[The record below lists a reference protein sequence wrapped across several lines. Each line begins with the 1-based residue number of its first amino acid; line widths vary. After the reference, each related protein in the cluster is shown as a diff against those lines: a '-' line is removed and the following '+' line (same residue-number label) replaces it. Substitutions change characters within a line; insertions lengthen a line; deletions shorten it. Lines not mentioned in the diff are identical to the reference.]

1 MIGVSNIGLSFG
13 GFSLFENIN
22 FLVNKGNR
30 IGLIGKNGAG
40 KSTLLKVIAGRIA
53 ADAGAVSKPSGATI
67 GFLTQDIQLKKGI
80 SIMEETKTA
89 FVEIMEMEK
98 RLEQLNHEIV
108 ERTDYES
115 EGYHK
120 LLEDLH
126 TVTERFSLIGG
137 YTYEAD
143 IERVLLGLGFKRE
156 DFQMHIDTF
165 SGGWQMRIE
174 LAKLLLQK
182 NDLLLLDE
190 PTNHLDIES
199 IIWLEDFLK
208 SENATVIIVSHDRA
222 FLNAV
227 TNRTIEITF
236 GRIYDYNL
244 PYSKYLELRDD
255 IREKQ
260 MSAKK
265 NQEKEIAQTQ
275 VLIDKFRAKASK
287 ASMAQSLIK
296 KLDRMDVIEVDE
308 EDTRK
313 MKFAFPAAPR
323 SGTVVAKAEGLTK
336 QFDDNVVLNNVDI
349 EIERGQKVAFV
360 GQNGQGK
367 TTLVKVLTHLLPH
380 EGGTV
385 HDAHNIQLGYYAQN
399 QADSLDGKK
408 TVLQTIEDAA
418 DEESRKKARTI
429 LGSFMFTG
437 EDVEKKVSVL
447 SGGERGRLAICKM
460 LLKPINFLVMDEPT
474 NHLDL
479 ISKDVLKQALQKY
492 DGTMVIVSHDR
503 DFLNDLTDNV
513 YEFKDG
519 KVKQYLGG
527 IEYFLEQRKVNNLRE
542 VEKKTVEKKNEKKA
556 KTDNKENFKRRK
568 ELEKSVRKLKNQYS
582 KIEQN
587 IDELESK
594 IATIDSD
601 MLDPEKFR
609 KLSLEPDFYTNY
621 EKIKDELSNAMSN
634 WEELSEVIETEEKL
648 LAQISKQ

>member
-1 MIGVSNIGLSFG
+1 MIGVNNIGLSFG
-13 GFSLFENIN
+13 GFSLFENIS

-40 KSTLLKVIAGRIA
+40 KSTLLKVIAGRIG
-53 ADAGAVSKPSGATI
+53 ADTGAISKPSGATI

-89 FVEIMEMEK
+89 FVEIMKMEK
-98 RLEQLNHEIV
+98 RLEELNHEII

-115 EGYHK
+115 EGYHN
-120 LLEDLH
+120 LLEELH

-156 DFQMHIDTF
+156 DFAMHIDTF

-199 IIWLEDFLK
+199 IIWLEEFLRQ
-208 SENATVIIVSHDRA
+208 ENATVIIVSHDRA
-222 FLNAV
+222 FLNTV

-236 GRIYDYNL
+236 GKIYDYNL

-255 IREKQ
+255 IRAKQ

-296 KLDRMDVIEVDE
+296 KLDRMDVIEIDE

-323 SGTVVAKAEGLTK
+323 SGTIVAKAERLTK
-336 QFDDNVVLNNVDI
+336 QFDDKVVLKDIDI
-349 EIERGQKVAFV
+349 ELERGMKVAFV

-380 EGGTV
+380 EAGTV
-385 HDAHNIQLGYYAQN
+385 HDGHNIKLGYYAQN

-418 DEESRKKARTI
+418 DEATRKKSRSI

-503 DFLNDLTDNV
+503 DFLNGLADNIF
-513 YEFKDG
+513 EFKDG

-527 IEYFLEQRKVNNLRE
+527 IEYFLEQRKVNNLRD
-542 VEKKTVEKKNEKKA
+542 VEKKTIEKKKDKKIKA
-556 KTDNKENFKRRK
+556 DNKENFKRK
-568 ELEKSVRKLKNQYS
+568 KDLEKSVRKLKNQYS
-582 KIEQN
+582 KIEQS
-587 IDELESK
+587 IEDFEAK
-594 IATIDSD
+594 IASIDSD
-601 MLDPEKFR
+601 MLDTEKFK
-609 KLSLEPDFYTNY
+609 KLSSEPDFFTNY
-621 EKIKDELSNAMSN
+621 EKLKDELSNAMSN

-648 LAQISKQ
+648 LEQIN

>member
-1 MIGVSNIGLSFG
+1 MIGVNNIGLSFG

-53 ADAGAVSKPSGATI
+53 SDTGAVSKPSGATI

-89 FVEIMEMEK
+89 FVEIMQMEK
-98 RLEQLNHEIV
+98 RLEELNHEIV

-115 EGYHK
+115 DGYHK

-199 IIWLEDFLK
+199 IIWLEEFLK

-313 MKFAFPAAPR
+313 MKFSFPAAPR

-336 QFDDNVVLNNVDI
+336 QFEDKVVLQNIDI
-349 EIERGQKVAFV
+349 ELERGQKVAFV

-367 TTLVKVLTHLLPH
+367 TTLVKVLTHLLPY
-380 EGGTV
+380 ESGTV
-385 HDAHNIQLGYYAQN
+385 HDGHNIQLGYYAQN

-418 DEESRKKARTI
+418 DEDTRKKARTI

-492 DGTMVIVSHDR
+492 NGTMVIVSHDR
-503 DFLNDLTDNV
+503 DFLNGLTDNV

-542 VEKKTVEKKNEKKA
+542 VEKKTIEKKKDRKA
-556 KTDNKENFKRRK
+556 KSDSKENFKRKK
-568 ELEKSVRKLKNQYS
+568 ELEKSVRKLKNQFS

-594 IATIDSD
+594 IANIDTN
-601 MLDPEKFR
+601 MLDPEKFK
-609 KLSLEPDFYTNY
+609 KLSAEPDFYAQY
-621 EKIKDELSNAMSN
+621 EKLKDELSNAMSN

-648 LAQISKQ
+648 LEQMSQ

>member
-1 MIGVSNIGLSFG
+1 MIGVNNIGLSFG

-40 KSTLLKVIAGRIA
+40 KSTLLKVIAGRIG
-53 ADAGAVSKPSGATI
+53 ADTGAISKPSGATI

-89 FVEIMEMEK
+89 FVEIMKMEK
-98 RLEQLNHEIV
+98 RLEELNHEII

-115 EGYHK
+115 EGYHN
-120 LLEDLH
+120 LLEELH

-156 DFQMHIDTF
+156 DFAMHIDTF

-199 IIWLEDFLK
+199 IIWLEEFLRQ
-208 SENATVIIVSHDRA
+208 ENATVIIVSHDRA
-222 FLNAV
+222 FLNTV

-236 GRIYDYNL
+236 GKIYDYNL

-255 IREKQ
+255 IRAKQ

-296 KLDRMDVIEVDE
+296 KLDRMDVIEIDE

-323 SGTVVAKAEGLTK
+323 SGTIVAKAERLTK
-336 QFDDNVVLNNVDI
+336 QFDDKVVLKDIDI
-349 EIERGQKVAFV
+349 ELERGMKVAFV

-380 EGGTV
+380 EAGTV
-385 HDAHNIQLGYYAQN
+385 HDGHNIKLGYYAQN

-418 DEESRKKARTI
+418 DEETRKKSRSI

-503 DFLNDLTDNV
+503 DFLNGLADNIF
-513 YEFKDG
+513 EFKDG

-527 IEYFLEQRKVNNLRE
+527 IEYFLEQRKVNNLRD
-542 VEKKTVEKKNEKKA
+542 VEKKTIEKKKDKKIKA
-556 KTDNKENFKRRK
+556 DNKENFKRK
-568 ELEKSVRKLKNQYS
+568 KDLEKSVRKLKNQYS
-582 KIEQN
+582 KIEQS
-587 IDELESK
+587 IEDFEAK
-594 IATIDSD
+594 IASIDSD
-601 MLDPEKFR
+601 MLDTEKFK
-609 KLSLEPDFYTNY
+609 KLSSEPDFFTNY
-621 EKIKDELSNAMSN
+621 EKLKDELSNAMSN

-648 LAQISKQ
+648 LEQIN

>member
-1 MIGVSNIGLSFG
+1 
-13 GFSLFENIN
+13 
-22 FLVNKGNR
+22 
-30 IGLIGKNGAG
+30 
-40 KSTLLKVIAGRIA
+40 
-53 ADAGAVSKPSGATI
+53 
-67 GFLTQDIQLKKGI
+67 
-80 SIMEETKTA
+80 
-89 FVEIMEMEK
+89 
-98 RLEQLNHEIV
+98 
-108 ERTDYES
+108 
-115 EGYHK
+115 
-120 LLEDLH
+120 
-126 TVTERFSLIGG
+126 
-137 YTYEAD
+137 
-143 IERVLLGLGFKRE
+143 
-156 DFQMHIDTF
+156 MHIDTF

-199 IIWLEDFLK
+199 IIWLEEFLRQ
-208 SENATVIIVSHDRA
+208 ENATVIIVSHDRA
-222 FLNAV
+222 FLNTV

-236 GRIYDYNL
+236 GKIYDYNL

-255 IREKQ
+255 IRAKQ

-296 KLDRMDVIEVDE
+296 KLDRMDVIEIDE

-323 SGTVVAKAEGLTK
+323 SGTIVAKAERLTK
-336 QFDDNVVLNNVDI
+336 QFDDKVVLKDIDI
-349 EIERGQKVAFV
+349 ELERGMKVAFV

-380 EGGTV
+380 EAGTV
-385 HDAHNIQLGYYAQN
+385 HDGHNIKLGYYAQN

-418 DEESRKKARTI
+418 DEETRKKSRSI

-503 DFLNDLTDNV
+503 DFLNGLADNIF
-513 YEFKDG
+513 EFKDG

-527 IEYFLEQRKVNNLRE
+527 IEYFLEQRKVNNLRD
-542 VEKKTVEKKNEKKA
+542 VEKKTIEKKKDKKIKA
-556 KTDNKENFKRRK
+556 DNKENFKRK
-568 ELEKSVRKLKNQYS
+568 KDLEKSVRKLKNQYS
-582 KIEQN
+582 KIEQS
-587 IDELESK
+587 IEDFEAK
-594 IATIDSD
+594 IASIDSD
-601 MLDPEKFR
+601 MLDTEKFK
-609 KLSLEPDFYTNY
+609 KLSSEPDFFTNY
-621 EKIKDELSNAMSN
+621 EKLKDELSNAMSN

-648 LAQISKQ
+648 LEQIN

>member
-1 MIGVSNIGLSFG
+1 MIGVNNIGLSFG

-40 KSTLLKVIAGRIA
+40 KSTLLKVISGKINP
-53 ADAGAVSKPSGATI
+53 DSGSVSKPSGASI
-67 GFLTQDIQLKKGI
+67 GYLSQDIQLKKGI
-80 SIMEETKTA
+80 SIMDETKTA
-89 FVEIMEMEK
+89 FEEIM
-98 RLEQLNHEIV
+98 RLEQRLEKLNVEIT

-115 EGYHK
+115 DSYHK
-120 LLEDLH
+120 LLEELH
-126 TVTERFSLIGG
+126 TITERFSLIGG

-143 IERVLLGLGFKRE
+143 IERVLLGLGFLRD
-156 DFQMHIDTF
+156 DFTKHIDTF

-199 IIWLEDFLK
+199 IIWLEEFLK
-208 SENATVIIVSHDRA
+208 QENATVIIVSHDRA
-222 FLNAV
+222 FLNNV

-275 VLIDKFRAKASK
+275 MLIDKFRAKASK

-296 KLDRMDVIEVDE
+296 KLDRMDVIEIDE

-323 SGTVVAKAEGLTK
+323 SGTIVAKAENLTK
-336 QFDDNVVLNNVDI
+336 RFDDNIVLQNVDI

-408 TVLQTIEDAA
+408 TVLETIEDAA
-418 DEESRKKARTI
+418 DEDTRKKARTI

-437 EDVEKKVSVL
+437 EDVDKKVSVL

-503 DFLNDLTDNV
+503 DFLNGLTDNV

-542 VEKKTVEKKNEKKA
+542 VEKKTIEKKEAKK
-556 KTDNKENFKRRK
+556 NKSDQKDSFKRKK
-568 ELEKSVRKLKNQYS
+568 ELEKNLRKLQNQFS
-582 KIEQN
+582 KLEDTIESLETTIAS
-587 IDELESK
+587 ID
-594 IATIDSD
+594 AD
-601 MLDPEKFR
+601 MMDPEKFK
-609 KLSLEPDFYTNY
+609 KLSAEPDFYAKY
-621 EKIKDELSNAMSN
+621 EKLKEELNASMTK
-634 WEELSEVIETEEKL
+634 WEELSEAIESEEKTL
-648 LAQISKQ
+648 EKLNV

>member
-1 MIGVSNIGLSFG
+1 MIGVNNIGLSFG
-13 GFSLFENIN
+13 GFSLFENIS

-40 KSTLLKVIAGRIA
+40 KSTLLKVIAGRIG
-53 ADAGAVSKPSGATI
+53 ADSGAISKPSGASI

-89 FVEIMEMEK
+89 FVEIMKMEK
-98 RLEQLNHEIV
+98 RLEELNHEII

-115 EGYHK
+115 VGYHD
-120 LLEDLH
+120 LLEELH

-156 DFQMHIDTF
+156 DFAMHIDTF

-199 IIWLEDFLK
+199 IIWLEEFLK
-208 SENATVIIVSHDRA
+208 QENATVIIVSHDRA
-222 FLNAV
+222 FLNTV

-236 GRIYDYNL
+236 GKIYDYNL

-296 KLDRMDVIEVDE
+296 KLDRMDVIEIDE

-323 SGTVVAKAEGLTK
+323 SGTIVAKAENLTK
-336 QFDDNVVLNNVDI
+336 QFDDKVILKDIDI
-349 EIERGQKVAFV
+349 ELERGMKVAFV

-367 TTLVKVLTHLLPH
+367 TTLVKVLTHLLPY

-385 HDAHNIQLGYYAQN
+385 HEGHNIKLGYYAQN

-418 DEESRKKARTI
+418 DEDTRKKSRSI

-503 DFLNDLTDNV
+503 DFLNGLTDNIF
-513 YEFKDG
+513 EFKDG

-527 IEYFLEQRKVNNLRE
+527 IEYFLEQRKVNNLRD
-542 VEKKTVEKKNEKKA
+542 VEKKTIEKKKDKKVKA
-556 KTDNKENFKRRK
+556 DNKENFKRK
-568 ELEKSVRKLKNQYS
+568 KDLEKSVRKLKNQFS
-582 KIEQN
+582 KIEQS
-587 IDELESK
+587 IEDLESK
-594 IATIDSD
+594 IEAIDRD
-601 MLDPEKFR
+601 MLDPEKFK
-609 KLSLEPDFYTNY
+609 KLSSEPDFYSNY
-621 EKIKDELSNAMSN
+621 EKLKDELSNAMSN

-648 LAQISKQ
+648 LEQIS

>member
-1 MIGVSNIGLSFG
+1 MIGVNNIGLSFG
-13 GFSLFENIN
+13 GFSLFENIS

-40 KSTLLKVIAGRIA
+40 KSTLLKVIAGRIG
-53 ADAGAVSKPSGATI
+53 ADSGAISKPSGASI

-89 FVEIMEMEK
+89 FVEIMKMEK
-98 RLEQLNHEIV
+98 RLEELNHEII

-115 EGYHK
+115 AGYHD
-120 LLEDLH
+120 LLEELH

-156 DFQMHIDTF
+156 DFAMHIDTF

-199 IIWLEDFLK
+199 IIWLEEFLK
-208 SENATVIIVSHDRA
+208 QENATVIIVSHDRA
-222 FLNAV
+222 FLNTV

-236 GRIYDYNL
+236 GKIYDYNL

-296 KLDRMDVIEVDE
+296 KLDRMDVIEIDE

-313 MKFAFPAAPR
+313 MTFAFPAAPR
-323 SGTVVAKAEGLTK
+323 SGTIVAKAENLTK
-336 QFDDNVVLNNVDI
+336 QFDDKVILKDIDI
-349 EIERGQKVAFV
+349 ELERGMKVAFV

-367 TTLVKVLTHLLPH
+367 TTLVKVLTHLLPY

-385 HDAHNIQLGYYAQN
+385 HEGHSIKLGYYAQN

-418 DEESRKKARTI
+418 DEDTRKKSRSI

-503 DFLNDLTDNV
+503 DFLNGLTDNIF
-513 YEFKDG
+513 EFKDG

-527 IEYFLEQRKVNNLRE
+527 IEYFLEQRKVNNLRD
-542 VEKKTVEKKNEKKA
+542 VEKKTIEKKKDKKVKA
-556 KTDNKENFKRRK
+556 DNKENFKRK
-568 ELEKSVRKLKNQYS
+568 KDLEKSVRKLKNQFS
-582 KIEQN
+582 KIEQS
-587 IDELESK
+587 IEDLESK
-594 IATIDSD
+594 IEAIDRD
-601 MLDPEKFR
+601 MLDPEKFK
-609 KLSLEPDFYTNY
+609 KLSSEPDFYSNY
-621 EKIKDELSNAMSN
+621 EKLKDELSNAMSN

-648 LAQISKQ
+648 LEQIS

>member
-1 MIGVSNIGLSFG
+1 MIGVNNIGLSFG
-13 GFSLFENIN
+13 GFSLFENIS

-40 KSTLLKVIAGRIA
+40 KSTLLKVIAGRIG
-53 ADAGAVSKPSGATI
+53 ADSGAISKPSGASI

-89 FVEIMEMEK
+89 FVEIMKMEK
-98 RLEQLNHEIV
+98 RLEELNHEII

-115 EGYHK
+115 VGYHD
-120 LLEDLH
+120 LLEELH

-156 DFQMHIDTF
+156 DFAMHIDTF

-199 IIWLEDFLK
+199 IIWLEEFLK
-208 SENATVIIVSHDRA
+208 QENATVIIVSHDRA
-222 FLNAV
+222 FLNTV

-236 GRIYDYNL
+236 GKIYDYNL

-296 KLDRMDVIEVDE
+296 KLDRMDVIEIDE

-323 SGTVVAKAEGLTK
+323 SGTIVAKAENLTK
-336 QFDDNVVLNNVDI
+336 QFDDKVILKDIDI
-349 EIERGQKVAFV
+349 ELERGMKVAFV

-367 TTLVKVLTHLLPH
+367 TTLVKVLTHLLPY

-385 HDAHNIQLGYYAQN
+385 HEGHNIKLGYYAQN

-418 DEESRKKARTI
+418 DEDTRKKSRSI

-503 DFLNDLTDNV
+503 DFLNGLTDNIF
-513 YEFKDG
+513 EFKDG

-527 IEYFLEQRKVNNLRE
+527 IEYFLEQRKVNNLRD
-542 VEKKTVEKKNEKKA
+542 VEKKTIEKKKDKKVKA
-556 KTDNKENFKRRK
+556 DNKENFKRK
-568 ELEKSVRKLKNQYS
+568 KDLEKSVRKLKNQFS
-582 KIEQN
+582 KIEQS
-587 IDELESK
+587 IEDLESK
-594 IATIDSD
+594 IEAIDRD
-601 MLDPEKFR
+601 MLDPEKFK
-609 KLSLEPDFYTNY
+609 KLSGEPDFYSNY
-621 EKIKDELSNAMSN
+621 EKLKDELSNAMSN

-648 LAQISKQ
+648 LEQIS

>member
-1 MIGVSNIGLSFG
+1 MIGVNNIGLSFG

-53 ADAGAVSKPSGATI
+53 ADTGAVSKPSGATI

-199 IIWLEDFLK
+199 IIWLEEFLK

-323 SGTVVAKAEGLTK
+323 SGTIVAKAEKLTK
-336 QFDDNVVLNNVDI
+336 QFDDNVVLKNVDI

-408 TVLQTIEDAA
+408 TVLQTIEDAS
-418 DEESRKKARTI
+418 DEDTRKKARTI

-542 VEKKTVEKKNEKKA
+542 VEKKTIEKKQEKKS
-556 KTDNKENFKRRK
+556 KSENKENFKRKK
-568 ELEKSVRKLKNQYS
+568 ELEKSVRKLKNQYA

-587 IDELESK
+587 IEDLETK
-594 IATIDSD
+594 IATIDAD
-601 MLDPEKFR
+601 MLDPEKFK
-609 KLSLEPDFYTNY
+609 KLSSEPNFYSDY
-621 EKIKDELSNAMSN
+621 EKLKDELSNAMTN
-634 WEELSEVIETEEKL
+634 WEELSEVIETEQKL
-648 LAQISKQ
+648 LELIS

>member
-1 MIGVSNIGLSFG
+1 MIGVNNIGLSFG
-13 GFSLFENIN
+13 GFSLFENIS

-40 KSTLLKVIAGRIA
+40 KSTLLKVIAGRIG
-53 ADAGAVSKPSGATI
+53 ADTGAISKPSGATI

-89 FVEIMEMEK
+89 FVEIMKMEK
-98 RLEQLNHEIV
+98 RLEELNHEII

-115 EGYHK
+115 EGYHN
-120 LLEDLH
+120 LLEELH

-156 DFQMHIDTF
+156 DFAMHIDTF

-199 IIWLEDFLK
+199 IIWLEEFLRQ
-208 SENATVIIVSHDRA
+208 ENATVIIVSHDRA
-222 FLNAV
+222 FLNTV

-236 GRIYDYNL
+236 GKIYDYNL

-255 IREKQ
+255 IRAKQ

-296 KLDRMDVIEVDE
+296 KLDRMDVIEIDE

-323 SGTVVAKAEGLTK
+323 SGTIVAKAERLTK
-336 QFDDNVVLNNVDI
+336 QFDDKVVLKDIDI
-349 EIERGQKVAFV
+349 ELERGMKVAFV

-380 EGGTV
+380 EAGTV
-385 HDAHNIQLGYYAQN
+385 HDGHNIKLGYYAQN

-418 DEESRKKARTI
+418 DEETRKKSRSI

-503 DFLNDLTDNV
+503 DFLNGLADNIF
-513 YEFKDG
+513 EFKDG

-527 IEYFLEQRKVNNLRE
+527 IEYFLEQRKVNNLRD
-542 VEKKTVEKKNEKKA
+542 VEKKTIEKKKDKKIKA
-556 KTDNKENFKRRK
+556 DNKENFKRK
-568 ELEKSVRKLKNQYS
+568 KDLEKSVRKLKNQYS
-582 KIEQN
+582 KIEQS
-587 IDELESK
+587 IEDFEAK
-594 IATIDSD
+594 IASIDSD
-601 MLDPEKFR
+601 MLDTEKFK
-609 KLSLEPDFYTNY
+609 KLSSEPDFFTNY
-621 EKIKDELSNAMSN
+621 EKLKDELSNAMSN

-648 LAQISKQ
+648 LEQIN

>member
-1 MIGVSNIGLSFG
+1 MIGVNNIGLSFG

-40 KSTLLKVIAGRIA
+40 KSTLLKVIAGRINS
-53 ADAGAVSKPSGATI
+53 DKGNISKPSGAKI

-80 SIMEETKTA
+80 SIMDETKTA
-89 FVEIMEMEK
+89 FEEIISLEK
-98 RLEQLNHEIV
+98 RLEVLNSEIA

-115 EGYHK
+115 EAYHK
-120 LLEDLH
+120 LLEELH
-126 TVTERFSLIGG
+126 TITERFSIIGG
-137 YTYEAD
+137 YTYQAD
-143 IERVLLGLGFKRE
+143 IERVLLGLGFNRN
-156 DFQMHIDTF
+156 DFDKHIDTF

-199 IIWLEDFLK
+199 IIWLEEFLK
-208 SENATVIIVSHDRA
+208 QENATVIIVSHDRA
-222 FLNAV
+222 FLNNV
-227 TNRTIEITF
+227 TNRTIEITL

-244 PYSKYLELRDD
+244 SYSKYLDLRDD

-260 MSAKK
+260 ASAKK
-265 NQEKEIAQTQ
+265 NQDKEIAQTEM
-275 VLIDKFRAKASK
+275 LIEKFRAKASK

-296 KLDRMDVIEVDE
+296 KLDRMDRIEIDQ

-313 MKFAFPAAPR
+313 MKFAFPPAPR
-323 SGTVVAKAEGLTK
+323 SGTVVAKAENLEK
-336 QFDDNVVLNNVDI
+336 RFDEKVVLKDVSI
-349 EIERGQKVAFV
+349 EIERGQKIAFV

-367 TTLVKVLTHLLPH
+367 TTLVKVLTHLLPY
-380 EGGTV
+380 ESGTV
-385 HDAHNIQLGYYAQN
+385 HEGHNIQLGYYAQN

-408 TVLQTIEDAA
+408 TILQTIEDAA
-418 DEESRKKARTI
+418 DEDTRKKARTI

-437 EDVEKKVSVL
+437 EDVDKKVSVL

-460 LLKPINFLVMDEPT
+460 LLSPINFLVMDEPT

-479 ISKDVLKQALQKY
+479 ISKDVLKQALMKF

-503 DFLNDLTDNV
+503 EFLEGLADNV

-527 IEYFLEQRKVNNLRE
+527 IEYFLEQRRVNNLRE
-542 VEKKTVEKKNEKKA
+542 VEKKTEA
-556 KTDNKENFKRRK
+556 KRNQQKEASDNKLNYKRRK
-568 ELEKSVRKLKNQYS
+568 ELEKSVRKLKNQHN
-582 KIEQN
+582 KIEGE
-587 IDELESK
+587 IEILESE
-594 IATIDSD
+594 IAKTDED
-601 MLDPEKFR
+601 LMDPTKF
-609 KLSLEPDFYTNY
+609 KELSTDPDFYSNY
-621 EKIKDELSNAMSN
+621 EKKKKKLDDVMLK
-634 WEELSEVIETEEKL
+634 WEELAEQIETEEKEL
-648 LAQISKQ
+648 NQMQ

>member
-1 MIGVSNIGLSFG
+1 MIGVNNIGLSFG

-53 ADAGAVSKPSGATI
+53 SDTGAVSKPSGATI

-89 FVEIMEMEK
+89 FVEIMQMEK
-98 RLEQLNHEIV
+98 RLEELNHEIV

-115 EGYHK
+115 DGYHK

-199 IIWLEDFLK
+199 IIWLEEFLK

-336 QFDDNVVLNNVDI
+336 QFEDKVVLQNIDI
-349 EIERGQKVAFV
+349 ELERGQKVAFV

-367 TTLVKVLTHLLPH
+367 TTLVKVLTHLLPY
-380 EGGTV
+380 ESGTV
-385 HDAHNIQLGYYAQN
+385 HDGHNIQLGYYAQN

-418 DEESRKKARTI
+418 DEDTRKKARTI

-492 DGTMVIVSHDR
+492 NGTMVIVSHDR
-503 DFLNDLTDNV
+503 DFLNGLTDNV

-542 VEKKTVEKKNEKKA
+542 VEKKTIEKKKDR
-556 KTDNKENFKRRK
+556 KTKSDSKENFKRKK
-568 ELEKSVRKLKNQYS
+568 ELEKSVRKLKNQFS

-594 IATIDSD
+594 IANIDTD
-601 MLDPEKFR
+601 MLDPEKFK
-609 KLSLEPDFYTNY
+609 KLSAEPDFYAQY
-621 EKIKDELSNAMSN
+621 EKLKDELSNAMSN

-648 LAQISKQ
+648 LEQMSQ

>member
-1 MIGVSNIGLSFG
+1 MIGVNNIGLSFG

-40 KSTLLKVIAGRIA
+40 KSTLLKVIAGRIG
-53 ADAGAVSKPSGATI
+53 ADTGAVSKPSGATI
-67 GFLTQDIQLKKGI
+67 GFLTQDIQMKKGI

-98 RLEQLNHEIV
+98 RLEELNHEII

-115 EGYHK
+115 DGYHK

-199 IIWLEDFLK
+199 IIWLEEFLK
-208 SENATVIIVSHDRA
+208 TENATVIIVSHDRA

-244 PYSKYLELRDD
+244 PYSKYLDLRDD

-296 KLDRMDVIEVDE
+296 KLDRMDVIEIDE

-323 SGTVVAKAEGLTK
+323 SGTVVAKAENLTK
-336 QFDDNVVLNNVDI
+336 QFDDKVILKNIDI
-349 EIERGQKVAFV
+349 ELERGQKVAFV

-367 TTLVKVLTHLLPH
+367 TTLVKVLTHLLPY
-380 EGGTV
+380 EAGTV
-385 HDAHNIQLGYYAQN
+385 HEAHNIQLGYYAQN

-418 DEESRKKARTI
+418 DEDTRKKARTI

-503 DFLNDLTDNV
+503 DFLNGLTDNV
-513 YEFKDG
+513 FEFKDG

-527 IEYFLEQRKVNNLRE
+527 IEYFLEQRKVNNLRD
-542 VEKKTVEKKNEKKA
+542 VEKKTKEKKKDKKVKA
-556 KTDNKENFKRRK
+556 NNKEDFNRKK

-587 IDELESK
+587 IEELESK
-594 IATIDSD
+594 IANTDSD
-601 MLDPEKFR
+601 MLDPEKFK
-609 KLSLEPDFYTNY
+609 KLSAEPNFYANY
-621 EKIKDELSNAMSN
+621 EKLKEELSNAMSN

-648 LAQISKQ
+648 LEQIS

>member
-1 MIGVSNIGLSFG
+1 MIGVNNIGLSFG

-53 ADAGAVSKPSGATI
+53 SDTGAVSKPSGATI

-89 FVEIMEMEK
+89 FVEIMQMEK
-98 RLEQLNHEIV
+98 RLEELNHEIV

-115 EGYHK
+115 DGYHK

-199 IIWLEDFLK
+199 IIWLEEFLK

-336 QFDDNVVLNNVDI
+336 QFEDKVVLQNIDI
-349 EIERGQKVAFV
+349 ELERGQKVAFV

-367 TTLVKVLTHLLPH
+367 TTLVKVLTHLLPY
-380 EGGTV
+380 ESGTV
-385 HDAHNIQLGYYAQN
+385 HDGHNIQLGYYAQN

-418 DEESRKKARTI
+418 DEDTRKKARTI

-492 DGTMVIVSHDR
+492 NGTMVIVSHDR
-503 DFLNDLTDNV
+503 DFLNGLTDNV

-542 VEKKTVEKKNEKKA
+542 VEKKTIEKKKDRKA
-556 KTDNKENFKRRK
+556 KSDSKENFKRKK
-568 ELEKSVRKLKNQYS
+568 ELEKSVRKLKNQFS

-594 IATIDSD
+594 IANIDTD
-601 MLDPEKFR
+601 MLDPEKFK
-609 KLSLEPDFYTNY
+609 KLSAEPDFYAQY
-621 EKIKDELSNAMSN
+621 EKLKDELSNAMSN

-648 LAQISKQ
+648 LEQMSQ